1 MHGSDGNASRLLES
15 PLRPRRGPKGIRPRG
30 GSKSGKA
37 AAPSG
42 HCPDTPSTSKAESPG
57 RLRLAA
63 LESGFSSFRTEIAS
77 MFASLQGRFTASHPP
92 GLATEEARHRDGG
105 ARGVETCADDPLAS
119 QQPCLGL
126 LGPEALPLVGRAPGC
141 DLSDPSHVMEPR
153 GTTNHMAMAM
163 DPVHGL
169 QSGFGQTGVNQ
180 TTQRGRAALTS
191 GYGSEG
197 RGEVSLGTGSS
208 AFTGHQ
214 SQPED
219 AARQPVLVL
228 DSAPSGVSASSGVSA
243 LPGVSALSGVSA
255 LPGAPGLQG
264 LSALSG
270 VPALSGQSTLSV
282 VAHGDTP
289 MEVEMGSAPAGLF
302 SSPAMPD
309 SRSFSLSGISLLPGA
324 QTSFSGVRPPPGF
337 TGTPMGSGE
346 FSGSGQTPAVRQ
358 APPLHFGG
366 TRPLPNR
373 TTATITSFTA
383 PAVTMASYGGVST
396 STSLGRPTSSLGI
409 AQNNQVSGPSG
420 QPQQQW
426 SGSIPQGVQLPYT
439 QGTNE
444 IPMEQALNRVFPRG
458 IPAAMEQYLA
468 PNTEPDFGSFRRQSG
483 QSSLDSVISLPE
495 LRYDVMARYPGY
507 QVESSDPAPTK
518 PTSLGL
524 ANFQQAKPA
533 KDANL
538 PLSPSIEAWLIC
550 QAQAIEGKDRLGKAT
565 KVPLGPKAFPKLP
578 SLKAERFEPS
588 NAPSLLRVGQLPPE
602 WHRLVADQG
611 KISPETISFNRTEF
625 SELQSSVSK
634 MLAILSD
641 LDWWVAGVSNL
652 AKDMQ
657 THLPQDESLQLAG
670 IYSQRYLLESCRSL
684 EELEIQVTS
693 LFTQFKL
700 RERDG
705 YLSRLNPHVPLVTRR
720 ELRVSPLV
728 GEYLFDEVLVSQA
741 GDRLQGDVSLKSNTI
756 MLDTLAKRS
765 QAPKARTFP
774 PPKRPAPASTPLVS
788 VKKPKQNPQPAGRG
802 RGKQGKGN
810 FFSGQ
815 SAHRGKGRGAKGSG
829 RP

>member
-1 MHGSDGNASRLLES
+1 MSKVQTPSPHASKKHDKRCDTCHAYVSELDPHPVCQKCFPRECSRELPCSHCASLSPDAWKRWERQQASRRSSLATK
-15 PLRPRRGPKGIRPRG
+15 GPKGDSAKG

-37 AAPSG
+37 AALTG
-42 HCPDTPSTSKAESPG
+42 HCPDAPSTSKAESPG
-57 RLRLAA
+57 RSRLAA
-63 LESGFSSFRTEIAS
+63 LESGFSSFRAEMAS
-77 MFASLQGRFTASHPP
+77 MFASLQGRLTASHPP
-92 GLATEEARHRDGG
+92 GPETDESRHRDGG
-105 ARGVETCADDPLAS
+105 ARGVETCPDDPLAS
-119 QQPCLGL
+119 QQPCLGM

-153 GTTNHMAMAM
+153 GPASHTAMAM

-169 QSGFGQTGVNQ
+169 QSGFGQTGVTLN
-180 TTQRGRAALTS
+180 TQRGGAALTS

-197 RGEVSLGTGSS
+197 RGEVSMGMGST

-214 SQPED
+214 SQPGD
-219 AARQPVLVL
+219 AARQPFPVF

-243 LPGVSALSGVSA
+243 LLGVSALSGVSA
-255 LPGAPGLQG
+255 LPGVPALQG
-264 LSALSG
+264 LSGVSALSG
-270 VPALSGQSTLSV
+270 VSGLPALSGQSIHSV
-282 VAHGDTP
+282 AVHGDTP
-289 MEVEMGSAPAGLF
+289 MEVEMGSAPAGPF

-309 SRSFSLSGISLLPGA
+309 SRSFSLSGISILPGA

-346 FSGSGQTPAVRQ
+346 FSGSGQMPAVRQ

-366 TRPLPNR
+366 TRLLPNR
-373 TTATITSFTA
+373 TTATITSVTA

-396 STSLGRPTSSLGI
+396 STSLVRPVSSLGI

-458 IPAAMEQYLA
+458 IPAVMEQFLT
-468 PNTEPDFGSFRRQSG
+468 PNAEPDFGSFRRQSG

-550 QAQAIEGKDRLGKAT
+550 QAQAIEGKDRLGKVT
-565 KVPLGPKAFPKLP
+565 KAPLGPKAYHKLP

-588 NAPSLLRVGQLPPE
+588 NAPSLLRVGQLPPG
-602 WHRLVADQG
+602 VA
-611 KISPETISFNRTEF
+611 
-625 SELQSSVSK
+625 
-634 MLAILSD
+634 
-641 LDWWVAGVSNL
+641 
-652 AKDMQ
+652 
-657 THLPQDESLQLAG
+657 
-670 IYSQRYLLESCRSL
+670 
-684 EELEIQVTS
+684 
-693 LFTQFKL
+693 
-700 RERDG
+700 
-705 YLSRLNPHVPLVTRR
+705 
-720 ELRVSPLV
+720 
-728 GEYLFDEVLVSQA
+728 
-741 GDRLQGDVSLKSNTI
+741 
-756 MLDTLAKRS
+756 
-765 QAPKARTFP
+765 
-774 PPKRPAPASTPLVS
+774 
-788 VKKPKQNPQPAGRG
+788 
-802 RGKQGKGN
+802 
-810 FFSGQ
+810 
-815 SAHRGKGRGAKGSG
+815 
-829 RP
+829 